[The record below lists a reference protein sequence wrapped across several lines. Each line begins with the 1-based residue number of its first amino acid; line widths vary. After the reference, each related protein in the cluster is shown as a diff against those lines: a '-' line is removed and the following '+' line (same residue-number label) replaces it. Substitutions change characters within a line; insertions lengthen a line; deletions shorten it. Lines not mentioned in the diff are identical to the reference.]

1 MGGPLSLLRVL
12 PDPAEALMERTEAA
26 VRLTHR
32 RGLDLLR
39 HPALNKGTAFSTQE
53 RRSFGLEGLLPAGVE
68 SLEQQVERCWQ
79 AFQALEDPLERF
91 QQLEVIRRSN
101 LVLFHRFLATHL
113 QAVLPIVYTPTVGA
127 AIQTFSRSYRSP
139 VEGIFLSAQQRG
151 RLRQVLREAIEAPVD
166 LVLVTDSEGVLGLGD
181 QGVGGIHI
189 CQGKLAVYTLCAG
202 LDPERMLAVTLD
214 VGTNR
219 DALLADP
226 LYPGLRQPRLR
237 GEAYLEFVDEFVDAV
252 AAECPGACLHWEDFG
267 TGTARTLLE
276 RHRWHL
282 PSFNDDIQGTSG
294 VASAAVLAACRGL
307 GQRLRD
313 QRIVIFGAGTAGCGI
328 AEGLIRLLQAEGL
341 SAAEARDRLWAI
353 DRQGLLL
360 RSMVDLPPLAA
371 SLARDSAEL
380 ASWPQGL
387 EPSPGL
393 ETVVKQIRPTV
404 LIGTS
409 TVGGAFSEPIVRAMA
424 GTCARPVILPLS
436 NPTALAEATP
446 SDLLRWSDGRALV
459 ATGSPF
465 GAVEGRTIGQC
476 NNCFLFP
483 GLGLA
488 AVAMG
493 LTAITDAMIDAGLQ
507 ALADHIPASRDP
519 EAALMPGLEEAPI
532 VARAVAAAVAR
543 QGLRDGATT
552 RIMAEE
558 EVETLLDQMRWTPS
572 YRPLRAAPTA
582 SAGAT
587 PGMEQPAPNR
597 R

>member
-1 MGGPLSLLRVL
+1 MVEPLCPTSVL
-12 PDPAEALMERTEAA
+12 SRPAEALDAKAR
-26 VRLTHR
+26 VCWRLTDR
-32 RGLDLLR
+32 RGPDLLR
-39 HPALNKGTAFSTQE
+39 HPALNKGTAFTEEE
-53 RRSFGLEGLLPAGVE
+53 RQIFGLEGLLPAGVE
-68 SLEQQVERCWQ
+68 TLEQQVERCWQ
-79 AFQALEDPLERF
+79 AFRSLDDPLQRF
-91 QQLEVIRRSN
+91 HQVEAIRRTN
-101 LVLFHRFLATHL
+101 LVLFHRFLADHL
-113 QAVLPIVYTPTVGA
+113 KAVLPIVYTPTVGA
-127 AIQTFSRSYRSP
+127 AIQGFSRSYRSP
-139 VEGIFLSAQQRG
+139 VEGVFLSANQCG

-219 DALLADP
+219 EELLADP

-237 GEAYLEFVDEFVDAV
+237 GESYQAFVDEFVDAV
-252 AAECPGACLHWEDFG
+252 VAECPGACLHWEDFG
-267 TGTARTLLE
+267 TGTARMLLE
-276 RHRWHL
+276 RHRWRL

-328 AEGLIRLLQAEGL
+328 AEGLIRLLQAEGC
-341 SAAEARDRLWAI
+341 SDAEARAHLWAI

-360 RSMVDLPPLAA
+360 RSMADLSPMAA
-371 SLARDSAEL
+371 SLARDPAEL
-380 ASWPQGL
+380 ASWPQSP

-393 ETVVKQIRPTV
+393 EAVVAQIRPTV

-409 TVGGAFSEPIVRAMA
+409 TVGGAFSETIVRTMA
-424 GTCARPVILPLS
+424 GSCARPVILPLS

-446 SDLLRWSDGRALV
+446 GDLLRWSDGRALV

-465 GAVEGRTIGQC
+465 GPVDGRTIGQC

-507 ALADHIPASRDP
+507 ALADHIPASRQPD
-519 EAALMPGLEEAPI
+519 AALMPSLEDAPA

-543 QGLRDGATT
+543 QALREGATT
-552 RIMAEE
+552 RAVAEE
-558 EVETLLDQMRWTPS
+558 AVDSLLEQTRWSPN
-572 YRPLRAAPTA
+572 YRPLRAAAATA
-582 SAGAT
+582 
-587 PGMEQPAPNR
+587 P
-597 R
+597 

>member
-1 MGGPLSLLRVL
+1 MIAVSRPASALVNESGLSR
-12 PDPAEALMERTEAA
+12 
-26 VRLTHR
+26 RLTER
-32 RGLDLLR
+32 RGFDLLR
-39 HPALNKGTAFSTQE
+39 HPALNKGTAFTPEE
-53 RRSFGLEGLLPAGVE
+53 RRTFGLEVLLPAGVE
-68 SLEQQVERCWQ
+68 TLEQQVERCWQ
-79 AFQALEDPLERF
+79 AFEALDDPLQRF
-91 QQLEVIRRSN
+91 HQVEAIRRSN
-101 LVLFHRFLATHL
+101 LVLFHRFLADHL
-113 QAVLPIVYTPTVGA
+113 KAVLPIVYTPTVGA
-127 AIQTFSRSYRSP
+127 AIQGFSRSYRTP
-139 VEGIFLSAQQRG
+139 VEGIFLSAGQRG
-151 RLRQVLREAIEAPVD
+151 RLRQVLRAAIEAPVD

-219 DALLADP
+219 EELLADP

-237 GEAYLEFVDEFVDAV
+237 GDSYQAFVDEFVEAV
-252 AAECPGACLHWEDFG
+252 AIECPGACLHWEDFG
-267 TGTARTLLE
+267 TGTARMLLE
-276 RHRWHL
+276 RHRERL

-328 AEGLIRLLQAEGL
+328 AEGLIRLLMAEGC

-360 RSMVDLPPLAA
+360 RSMPDLHPMAA
-371 SLARDSAEL
+371 SLARDPADWTAWSAS
-380 ASWPQGL
+380 APS
-387 EPSPGL
+387 SPGL
-393 ETVVKQIRPTV
+393 ETVVREVRPTV

-409 TVGGAFSEPIVRAMA
+409 TVGGAFTETIIRTMA
-424 GTCARPVILPLS
+424 SACARPVILPLS
-436 NPTALAEATP
+436 NPTPLAEANP
-446 SDLLRWSDGRALV
+446 GDLLRWSEGRALV

-465 GAVEGRTIGQC
+465 APVAGRTIGQC

-493 LTAITDAMIDAGLQ
+493 LTVISDAMIDAGLQ
-507 ALADHIPASRDP
+507 ALADHIPASGDP
-519 EAALMPGLEEAPI
+519 DAALMPSLEQAPA

-543 QGLRDGATT
+543 EGLRSGAAT
-552 RIMAEE
+552 RLVGEQD
-558 EVETLLDQMRWTPS
+558 VEARLDQVLWGPV
-572 YRPLRAAPTA
+572 YRPLAPH
-582 SAGAT
+582 
-587 PGMEQPAPNR
+587 
-597 R
+597 

>member
-1 MGGPLSLLRVL
+1 MLSE
-12 PDPAEALMERTEAA
+12 PAGAIATPPEAG

-39 HPALNKGTAFSTQE
+39 HPALNKGTAFSARE
-53 RRSFGLEGLLPAGVE
+53 RRCFGLEGLLPAEVE

-79 AFQALEDPLERF
+79 AFQALEDPLQRF
-91 QQLEVIRRSN
+91 QHLEAIRRSN
-101 LVLFHRFLATHL
+101 LVLFHRFLAAHL
-113 QAVLPIVYTPTVGA
+113 PEALPVVYTPTVGA
-127 AIQTFSRSYRSP
+127 AIQSFSRSYRTP

-151 RLRQVLREAIEAPVD
+151 RLRQVLRESIEAPVD

-202 LDPERMLAVTLD
+202 LVPERMLAVTLD

-219 DALLADP
+219 EALLADP

-237 GEAYLEFVDEFVDAV
+237 GEAYRAFVDEFVDAV
-252 AAECPGACLHWEDFG
+252 ASECPGACLHWEDFG
-267 TGTARTLLE
+267 TATARPLLE
-276 RHRWHL
+276 RHRWRL

-328 AEGLIRLLQAEGL
+328 AEGLIRLLQAEGC
-341 SAAEARDRLWAI
+341 SDAEARAHLWAI

-360 RSMVDLPPLAA
+360 RSMADLSPMAA
-371 SLARDSAEL
+371 SLARDPAEL
-380 ASWPQGL
+380 ASWPQSP

-393 ETVVKQIRPTV
+393 EAVVAQIRPTV

-409 TVGGAFSEPIVRAMA
+409 TVGGAFSETIVRTMA
-424 GTCARPVILPLS
+424 GSCARPVILPLS

-465 GAVEGRTIGQC
+465 GPVDGRTIGQC

-507 ALADHIPASRDP
+507 ALADHIPASHHPD
-519 EAALMPGLEEAPI
+519 AALMPSLEDAPA

-543 QGLRDGATT
+543 QALREGATT
-552 RIMAEE
+552 RSVAKG
-558 EVETLLDQMRWTPS
+558 EVDRLLEQTRWNPD
-572 YRPLRAAPTA
+572 YRPLAAAPLAA
-582 SAGAT
+582 S
-587 PGMEQPAPNR
+587 
-597 R
+597 